1 MKKTRLLSGKEQE
14 RMINNGWWLC
24 LPEPLEGTE
33 AMRER
38 LSEKYSQVKMYYVTT
53 AIRGFYKPIAMVKK

>member
-1 MKKTRLLSGKEQE
+1 MNKMRLLSGKEQE
-14 RMINNGWWLC
+14 RMINNEWRMC

-53 AIRGFYKPIAMVKK
+53 AVRGSYTPIAMVKK